1 MSNIRSND
9 PADRANVTDASS
21 TFKKTFQTV
30 GRPPVT
36 ERDIHEEY
44 LKDSLKNEPYAPN
57 TGWTTRDLKEGAREE
72 TGPKQDGVL
81 GDQPVGKIEK
91 ESALEALTTQSSI
104 HPGNP
109 SSD

>member
-1 MSNIRSND
+1 MSNIRRND
-9 PADRANVTDASS
+9 LTDRANVTDASS
-21 TFKKTFQTV
+21 TFKKPFQIV

-44 LKDSLKNEPYAPN
+44 LQDPPDNQFYASITERNPR
-57 TGWTTRDLKEGAREE
+57 GLKEGAREE
-72 TGPKQDGVL
+72 TELKQEGVL

-91 ESALEALTTQSSI
+91 ESALETLTTQSSV

-109 SSD
+109 LP